1 MHVALLLKD
10 CPKTDKSMY
19 PKHASITGFQAQGIQ
34 PYIKNKYHAIFVTT
48 RSKIGNIS

>member
-1 MHVALLLKD
+1 VEPLLKD

-19 PKHASITGFQAQGIQ
+19 PKHVSTTGIQ
-34 PYIKNKYHAIFVTT
+34 EQDIQLSIKKNDHAVFATP